1 MFDPALEWPA
11 DDLKLRGPVV
21 FSAALHVLLACLFLL
36 LHMDERLTAPPSAAA
51 LENPLLGFFGPRH
64 PGSQL
69 EVPLPGA
76 LHFYFY
82 QPPRPGV
89 AGGALQSRRTGA
101 PSIALREPSPPAAR
115 QRSTQVPVPGGALRA
130 AQREQERTS
139 GFPGDTQGTD
149 TGPPPAAL
157 PALQP
162 DITFSEDFVI
172 VRFVKPVYP
181 EQALQKKISA
191 NVVVAMHVNGDGDID
206 ELHVERAES
215 DPQGSTNAFE
225 LTALDALRQWRIRA
239 PLGSDRTHGW
249 WFTIPIEYRPNDKD
263 FTRLQ
268 SLQGLRPAS
277 APPLQP

>member
-1 MFDPALEWPA
+1 MLDPVLEWPGQR
-11 DDLKLRGPVV
+11 LNLRGPVML
-21 FSAALHVLLACLFLL
+21 SAALHVLLGSLFLL
-36 LHMDERLTAPPSAAA
+36 LNMDERLTSTPAAA
-51 LENPLLGFFGPRH
+51 LDNPLLGFLGPRH
-64 PGSQL
+64 QGTQL
-69 EVPLPGA
+69 EIPLPGA

-82 QPPRPGV
+82 QPPRAGV
-89 AGGALQSRRTGA
+89 AGGTLESRRTGA
-101 PSIALREPSPPAAR
+101 AAIALREATPPAVR
-115 QRSTQVPVPGGALRA
+115 PRSTRRPVPGGALPVARNERA
-130 AQREQERTS
+130 RPS
-139 GFPGDTQGTD
+139 GFPGQTQGPE

-181 EQALQKKISA
+181 EQALERKISA

-215 DPQGSTNAFE
+215 DPRGSTSAFE

-239 PLGSDRTHGW
+239 PAGSDRSRGW
-249 WFTIPIEYRPNDKD
+249 WFTVPIEYRPNDKD

-268 SLQGLRPAS
+268 SLQGLQPVSASPPRP
-277 APPLQP
+277 